1 MRSFPVLSARTYTVS
16 SLPISFSLNLILSS
30 NASFNL
36 LSASESFVSDFLL
49 SFSVLSV
56 LSVLSCAVFAANTF
70 AVETPVP
77 TIPTTS
83 TPAIIRITYF
93 FVNFFFNSGNFIFFS
108 SSILLN

>member
-36 LSASESFVSDFLL
+36 LSASESSFSL

>member
-1 MRSFPVLSARTYTVS
+1 M
-16 SLPISFSLNLILSS
+16 LSS

-36 LSASESFVSDFLL
+36 LSAWESFVSDFLL

-56 LSVLSCAVFAANTF
+56 LSTLSVLSFAAFAAKTF

-93 FVNFFFNSGNFIFFS
+93 FVNFFFNSGNFIFFPS
-108 SSILLN
+108 YLLN